1 MRYALALVPLLFVVA
16 CGGGREERVVPDV
29 RGQRL
34 DRAERLLAD
43 QKLDWDQEGDPGL
56 GLLVRSNWTVCGQ
69 SPAPG
74 KLARRVVLRVAKR
87 CPGQTATPGPS
98 GAPLL
103 PWLIGSNLDDAK
115 EELDAKGIVYSIRTD
130 DGDPVLIDHLW
141 TVCSQTPDGGTR
153 VRHVELHV
161 AHECWE

>member
-1 MRYALALVPLLFVVA
+1 MRYALALVPMLFVVA

-43 QKLDWDQEGDPGL
+43 QKLDWEEEGGSEL
-56 GLLVRSNWTVCGQ
+56 GLIVRSNWTVCEQ
-69 SPAPG
+69 APAPG

-87 CPGQTATPGPS
+87 CPWRVTSSPNRG
-98 GAPLL
+98 PLL
-103 PWLIGSNLDDAK
+103 PWLIGSNLDHAK
-115 EELDAKGIVYSIRTD
+115 EELDAKGISYSVETD
-130 DGDPVLIDHLW
+130 DGDPVFVDHLW
-141 TVCSQTPDGGTR
+141 TVCWQTPDGGTR
-153 VRHVELHV
+153 VRYVELRV